1 MSYEQIAA
9 IDMGSNSFRLEV
21 GRVID
26 DQIYPL
32 DTLKEMIRLASGLDA
47 QNNLD
52 EDSQQRA
59 LETLR
64 RFGERLRGFQPDA
77 VRAVA
82 TNTLRVAKNTADFL
96 PRAEEALGFPIEVI
110 RGREEARLI
119 YIGVAHSQPP
129 IAEKRL
135 VIDIGGGSTECII
148 GQGIDP
154 LLMESLYMGCVSY
167 SKRFFPDGKITQKT
181 FEKAELS
188 AAREIESIIKDYRK
202 MGWTE
207 VVASSGTAK
216 AITDLLDVNHM
227 NPEGVTGISLAGMTA
242 LRDQLI
248 KAGNISKLKLANLS
262 DERRPVF
269 AGGVAIMSAI
279 FSTFGIEQISY
290 GEGALRLG
298 VLYDLLG
305 RYHHRD
311 MRDVCV
317 KQFMQRYQ
325 VDIEQAER
333 VKQTALE
340 LFKQIVPPESA
351 SYENE
356 VKFLGWA
363 ASLHEVGISIAQ
375 IGFHKHGAYILDNA
389 DMPGFSKM
397 DQEHLALI
405 VLGQRGKLE
414 RFTTATMTESLWRLI
429 FCLRMAIL
437 FHRSRDDQPPPN
449 FVLKQSKSNG
459 FQLELPSDWLNTS
472 PLSAAKLEDEKLL
485 WKNIGMRLDIR
496 RKNVSS

>member
-9 IDMGSNSFRLEV
+9 VDLGSNSFRLEV

-52 EDSQQRA
+52 EASQQRA

-77 VRAVA
+77 VRVVA
-82 TNTLRVAKNTADFL
+82 TNTLRVAKNAADFL
-96 PRAEEALGFPIEVI
+96 PHAEAALGFPIEVI

-119 YIGVAHSQPP
+119 YIGVFHSQPP
-129 IAEKRL
+129 VTHKRL

-154 LLMESLYMGCVSY
+154 LMMESLYMGCVSY

-188 AAREIESIIKDYRK
+188 AAREIETIAKDFK
-202 MGWTE
+202 KLGWAE
-207 VVASSGTAK
+207 VIASSGTAK
-216 AITDLLDVNHM
+216 AIADLLDANNM
-227 NPEGVTGISLAGMTA
+227 NPEGVTGISLTGMIK
-242 LRDQLI
+242 LRMQLI
-248 KAGNISKLKLANLS
+248 KAGNISKLKLTNLS

-279 FSTFGIEQISY
+279 FSTFGIERIGY

-317 KQFMQRYQ
+317 RQFMQRYQ
-325 VDIEQAER
+325 IDIGQAER

-340 LFKQIVPPESA
+340 LFRQIVPPEEA
-351 SYENE
+351 SYEND

-363 ASLHEVGISIAQ
+363 ASLHEIGISVAQ
-375 IGFHKHGAYILDNA
+375 IGFHKHSAYILNNA

-414 RFTTATMTESLWRLI
+414 RFVTSPMTDSLWRLI
-429 FCLRMAIL
+429 FCLRLAIL
-437 FHRSRDDQPPPN
+437 FHRSRDDQPLPN
-449 FVLKQSKSNG
+449 FVAKQLKPNG
-459 FQLELPSDWLNTS
+459 FQLELRTDWLNS
-472 PLSAAKLEDEKLL
+472 NPLSASKLEEERLL
-485 WKNIGMRLDIR
+485 WKNIGRHLDIR
-496 RKNVSS
+496 RKSV